1 MVDRYFSNIIGAQI
15 IRSFVFIFLQDTEF
29 DTLHSFSPHSR
40 YDSDPILGSFHN
52 GLCVCFSNL
61 SLHSFKLWVF
71 NLCPFLLCM
80 ILLRHVKMNS
90 LRHRHL
96 TFVLSI
102 FLTVL
107 LVWLSPTLPSC
118 MVFILLSSFVFPC
131 PCQWSCSFMIF
142 WIIRFPFIVCNCMI
156 LWFWNFPEVVLFI
169 VHDAYKIQWLVC

>member
-15 IRSFVFIFLQDTEF
+15 ITGYRIRNLIPYIVFHHTHVMTQIQFWGVSIMVCVFVSQI
-29 DTLHSFSPHSR
+29 
-40 YDSDPILGSFHN
+40 
-52 GLCVCFSNL
+52 CL
-61 SLHSFKLWVF
+61 SGHSFKLWVF

-142 WIIRFPFIVCNCMI
+142 WMIRFPFIVCNCMI